1 MELVWTKEITDSD
14 FVHYHYN
21 CKPFVYNNTLFYA
34 FSSIDRENKTTKGIC
49 GEKITVMEVNLHDT
63 TTSIKHISFK
73 DKEPKN
79 KKLLLSNSW
88 HFVRTGD
95 KVYLYVGFLLDISQP
110 TISIS
115 DQDYTQ
121 DEFKV
126 RTEYKFD
133 DKYLKYNQLSTIE
146 CFDKST
152 YKNIWKVKIR
162 GFIYTDIEL
171 KNNCVLFGT
180 AGKGGA
186 FYCIKLDT
194 GQVLTEHINSDSS
207 NYEWQ
212 NNFVILKD
220 KKGNIQQINP
230 FTGEVF
236 QTLVLKDKLFY
247 APILADKQYIYT
259 TAYNKKSNSGRLI
272 CVRNEKTN
280 G

>member
-14 FVHYHYN
+14 FVHFNYN
-21 CKPFVYNNTLFYA
+21 CKPFVDDNKLFYA
-34 FSSIDRENKTTKGIC
+34 FSSTDRDNKTTKGIY
-49 GEKITVMEVNLHDT
+49 GEKITVIEINLNDT
-63 TTSIKHISFK
+63 TTSIKYISFK
-73 DKEPKN
+73 DNEPKN
-79 KKLLLSNSW
+79 KKILLSKSW
-88 HFVRTGD
+88 HFMRTGN

-115 DQDYTQ
+115 DKDYNH

-126 RTEYKFD
+126 RTEYEFG

-146 CFDKST
+146 CFDKAT
-152 YKNIWKVKIR
+152 LKKIWTVKIR

-171 KNNCVLFGT
+171 KNKCLLLGT

-186 FYCIKLDT
+186 FYCINLDT

-207 NYEWQ
+207 NFEWQ
-212 NNFVILKD
+212 GSSVILKD
-220 KKGNIQQINP
+220 KKGNMQQINP
-230 FTGEVF
+230 FTGAVL
-236 QTLVLKDKLFY
+236 QTLILKDKLFY

-272 CVRNEKTN
+272 CVRNNEN
-280 G
+280 